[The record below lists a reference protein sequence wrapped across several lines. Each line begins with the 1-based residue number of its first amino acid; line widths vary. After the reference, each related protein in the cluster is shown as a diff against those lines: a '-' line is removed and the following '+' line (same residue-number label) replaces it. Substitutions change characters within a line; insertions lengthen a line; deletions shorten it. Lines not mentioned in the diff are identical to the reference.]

1 MTLKNI
7 IIKNINSTNYNINPS
22 QIIWIKNY
30 LNLYPTSLNDIIK
43 NIGNIINNNKIEL
56 YNIPKIILIIY
67 NIYKDNIIK
76 YDIENIDDITIF
88 IKITIYSILES
99 NIFIIANHEKNILD
113 SVIDS
118 SLDILKININEIDE
132 KLTCCF

>member
-7 IIKNINSTNYNINPS
+7 IIKNINSKIYDLTPTKIN
-22 QIIWIKNY
+22 WIESY
-30 LNLYPTSLNDIIK
+30 LNSCPTSLNDIIK
-43 NIGNIINNNKIEL
+43 NISIIINNNKIEI

-88 IKITIYSILES
+88 IKITIYSILDS
-99 NIFIIANHEKNILD
+99 NIFIIPNNERNIID
-113 SVIDS
+113 IVIDS
-118 SLDILKININEIDE
+118 SLDILKINTNEINQE
-132 KLTCCF
+132 LTCCF